1 MKLLQRKL
9 FAYLS
14 RGNVLSFTPLSLL
27 FNCHT
32 RVFLSPI
39 GVSFFPSLESIHLY
53 LIKLSPTDENSFT
66 HTDHARVYYL
76 QTPCAEGELPVT
88 LKVVRASS
96 DRTSDRRLVDAG
108 LDQRLANP
116 GEYPNKFHEMMHPLL
131 TIWIGRCP
139 DGKAHRSGGCNIVFC
154 SFVTWM
160 LSLLQGVTYFQ
171 YQPQQNNL
179 CFLFRISITTKDRII
194 KSIYKKK
201 VVVTL
206 KLKFFW

>member
-1 MKLLQRKL
+1 MKL
-9 FAYLS
+9 
-14 RGNVLSFTPLSLL
+14 SL
-27 FNCHT
+27 
-32 RVFLSPI
+32 
-39 GVSFFPSLESIHLY
+39 
-53 LIKLSPTDENSFT
+53 TDENSFI
-66 HTDHARVYYL
+66 HTDHARVYCL
-76 QTPCAEGELPVT
+76 QTPCAEGELLVT

-116 GEYPNKFHEMMHPLL
+116 GEYPNKFDEMMHPLL

-160 LSLLQGVTYFQ
+160 LSLLRGVTYFQ

-179 CFLFRISITTKDRII
+179 CFLFRISITTKDGII
-194 KSIYKKK
+194 KGIFKKK
-201 VVVTL
+201 
-206 KLKFFW
+206 WS